1 MINKTLTYYKHLF
14 LGGILMLSFGN
25 VVGQVDLEINRS
37 QVIIPAQGTPPQIC
51 TTETSPLQF
60 RIDNIGNLDYTVTN
74 ATSITVTL
82 TLSGGNTFS
91 PSGLTTKV
99 HSYSS
104 APSVKGG
111 SPPNTIEATGGFA
124 TFDWPASKPIIFSN
138 SIQANINIE
147 IATGV
152 ASDTTPANN
161 TTDYVVDIVP
171 NPITPVL
178 SAGSYG
184 DGTINLCQGA
194 FVTFTVLPNT
204 VGLRH
209 EFDIAGVVVQNLVNV
224 NTYATSALVTNQLIN
239 VTSYNTS
246 NCGVTGN
253 PIRAL
258 VHPVPVGT
266 LISDKSNDVVCP
278 GEDVLFT
285 ALATGAAAVSPQ
297 YEFFLDNI
305 SVQSSSTQATF
316 SLGTASITIDGH
328 VVRVRTWNNTGAGG
342 LCYDDDSITLRLNTF
357 SSTNQITNTT
367 TSVCAGVDP
376 DPFSSQSSF
385 SSDLGGDI
393 VHVWE
398 EDINGDGNF
407 LPITPAAN
415 GLTYDPPVL
424 SRTTAYRRLSYPRF
438 NTITCNSSIAS
449 ATSNVV
455 TITFNPTSVA
465 SLRSNATTSS
475 NTLCAGDSLILNASL
490 STGAQ
495 SYIFYK
501 NNQPLPP
508 STPQSLATYTLIS
521 GAFDDNDVIK
531 VRAYSGTGTDS
542 CFSEAQF
549 VIRVNSFSGGATPV
563 PGNTI
568 GNSFSVCKNETP
580 LISFTSIS
588 TPTLSNSIL
597 TDGATIT
604 YQWQSRSGTNTFM
617 PIAFPAG
624 RGELYTP
631 SSVSTDTD
639 FRRVAISTFNGKT
652 CSLISNTVRL
662 SVSAD
667 PLASLNGTNTACLGE
682 AVLFTASGGVRYEFF
697 NGGTSLGASSTVST
711 ISKTDLL
718 DLNSITVE
726 VTDGNGCSVISDPII
741 MNITSPPSPSISSGR
756 SNNRTCSGDYPVFT
770 AGPAVAGY
778 TYEFFVNNTL
788 QTTGVSSNTFDSNLA
803 STTVNFLNVN
813 TIRVRVTNSGCSSQT
828 SIPFYVD
835 GLTGANSISATQTIC
850 EGATP
855 NTLIGLSNPLANSAG
870 ATISYQWEE
879 KLIGGN
885 FTPIFSATSP
895 DFSPGSLTVSRVYRR
910 LVYSNFNGT
919 ICPSS
924 KDLAASNS
932 VTITVDSNSAPII
945 NFTSGLQSDV
955 LCAGE
960 SVTFDASG
968 TTGASTYEFYVQN
981 IRVRAALNSNT
992 FTPILGSLNDN
1003 DIVRV
1008 RANSALGT
1016 SCFSEQSITIRIN
1029 EQANAN
1035 IITGSQTVCFNGPVS
1050 TLNGSTVTGTP
1061 TITYQWQSRTSTDT
1075 FSDIFGA
1082 VGVNYTP
1089 SGLSL
1094 TTAFRR
1100 NVLSTLSSKTCVIS
1114 SGVVTV
1120 TVGPGTPPVA
1130 RLSTTS
1136 NIGCGGSN
1144 PPMASRSDFIFDASS
1159 STNDL
1164 SYEFFVGGAS
1174 QGPPS
1179 SVSTISLTLTDSQT
1193 VRVDVYP
1200 FANGSGCPNSASI
1213 TVRVN
1218 SIIGDNIIG
1227 GTDLICENDDA
1238 SALNSVSTPTS
1249 TTGTLTYQWQLRSG
1263 TNTFTNISPGGNGID
1278 YDPSNLSTTTFYRRL
1293 AVSTFG
1299 GLTCSVPSNI
1309 VTITVD
1315 SSPIITGVLTSDA
1328 QTICIGNTPN
1338 TQTVSFTVSAAAS
1351 SIVFYINNSAVQT
1364 STSRT
1369 YTASQSIFSEGD
1381 VVTTRLINSAGC
1393 FSEQNLIINVNNIVP
1408 GSISGSQA
1416 VCAGSAPIPLTSVS
1430 SGVINGLTIVSPGTG
1445 SYQWQTSTDTL
1456 NWIDI
1461 RFATSDTYSPAAAP
1475 PATIHYRRLTINT
1488 LNGYL
1493 CEIPSN
1499 SITVSVDN
1507 LPTPG
1512 LTANGG
1518 AVTAP
1523 STITSCASNTI
1534 SFIASGGTEY
1544 EFFVNNISTQSR
1556 DSSTTFLASNP
1567 SDSDEVF
1574 VRVYKTA
1581 LASSCFADSGIIKVD
1596 LEAPPVA
1603 SISPSIS
1610 NRVFCSGTD
1619 VLFTAGSGGVASAT
1633 YEFKVN
1639 NTIIQTFST
1648 TNTFNTGDYPA
1659 LTLVGNPFIEVTV
1672 RSPFGCSNIASVTL
1686 IENAISSVG
1695 TLTSSTATVCLNQ
1708 IPDPI
1713 VGSTAVASGSITYG
1727 WQSSSDGISY
1737 TPIGGATSTTYTPTT
1752 GLISTT
1758 FYQRITYSEINS
1770 VTCSS
1775 TSTPFRVSISPA
1787 PIPNLIAIPGALTAP
1802 ATLTLCDN
1810 TGVGIFNASGGA
1822 SYEFRDE
1829 NGIVLQARSI
1839 TSSFSATTSSTL
1851 LDNSQVIVRVFSDVA
1866 GGCFED
1872 SNPITIQVS
1881 PQPSISLN
1889 TIGGLTTFCTGDV
1902 VTMTATS
1909 TIAGSNFEFRIN
1921 GAEIQSGLSNTY
1933 SRTIDASISPIL
1945 ATGNYIV
1952 TVAVTSPGGCTVTD
1966 TLTLFEN
1973 NIPIPAGLTT
1983 ASATIC
1989 SGQVPQPIVGAAAVA
2004 SGTTVDYVW
2013 MRSIDGGVTYNTIGG
2028 AANAA
2033 TYTPTSA
2040 IVTTTFY
2047 RRDIVST
2054 LRTVSCTLEGGP
2066 IQVAVAAPPTPG
2078 LTGTALS
2085 GTRTASDTLVIC
2097 PGELVNFQ
2105 ATGGA
2110 TYRFIGQGGVTLQS
2124 RSASSTFSTN
2134 ILNNLNTV
2142 QVEVFNAGGC
2152 SSFSDLITI
2161 NIGPGSG
2168 APNLQTTNST
2178 LNNTFCTGD
2187 VVTMTATSTIA
2198 GSNFRFSVNGSIQQN
2213 FSGANTFIPILNTP
2227 DVVTGNYIVLVEVN
2241 SPGGCTVTDTLTLF
2255 ENVISSVGTLT
2266 TASSTIC
2273 SGEVPQPIVGTSTVA
2288 SGTVSYQWEES
2299 FDNITYTPILGAP
2312 NAATYT
2318 PTVAPLLSATRIFYK
2333 RITTSIRNGTSCTEE
2348 TAPVL
2353 ITISSPTPGL
2363 IADPGNISATGT
2375 LTICEGSEARFTA
2388 SGGLSYEFYVDGNR
2402 RGTRSNQSTFTISS
2416 LTNSPSLRNNERVRV
2431 LVFDQL
2437 TGAGGCSAFSDE
2449 IIIRT
2454 IDVPTV
2460 NLTRSDSTGSI
2471 FCRGDEPTFT
2481 ASSSLSSATYRFF
2494 IGPTEW
2500 QTSTSTVFTPIQSLY
2515 VPFLTDGDV
2524 ISVVVDT
2531 GVAGC
2536 SATDSITMVE
2546 NAFTASGFIT
2556 NASPMICSG
2565 GTPSVFTNVALASG
2579 TGSITYR
2586 WQSGLSTATLIDI
2599 VPFVTTAT
2607 FTPTTSLTTHTFF
2620 RRRAISTIG
2629 VDECESFSNTIEI
2642 RISPPLNGGLISPA
2656 LMEICTGDS
2665 PGALSVTG
2673 GSIGPLMTYEWQT
2686 SSDGLI
2692 FTAITSATGQTYTP
2706 SALSTTTFYKR
2717 IVNLNGGGPP
2727 ASCTAESSIIQI
2739 NIVDLNPGSLDERV
2753 EQAYCYGTMP
2763 PTLTS
2768 SITGGVQQDAYSSVG
2783 TISYQW
2789 QESLND
2795 GTWTN
2800 IPSATQNYYNPPSL
2814 IQTTFFRRIAIST
2827 TISNVCTDFTES
2839 LRIEIIDDLDAGTI
2853 LPADQ
2858 NICSILTAADLP
2870 RSLVLTSPETQTTSV
2885 TYQWQQSS
2893 DKSVW
2898 FDIPGQQNLNLN
2910 FSLGLD
2916 GVAGT
2921 VDDDSWLPS
2930 STSTSTYYRV
2940 VTTYVGNPKP
2950 FAQEQVR
2957 ILLTDQPRVMAVGE
2971 YMISVNGDN
2980 HAINSTLTSTL
2991 DQIGSDLAAKITTDD
3006 PVVNAD
3012 YNSVTNII
3020 TLQPIIP
3027 GTYNVASS
3035 ILLTDDTIAISF
3047 PDNPPVFMTI
3057 LVSGN
3062 TGTRTPN
3069 AGLDSCQIYSSI
3081 AEISVEP
3088 QPEFILVSGVVSPQQ
3103 VCRGDLIIPI
3113 QYTYTSNVD
3122 EIQIRNLDPGLIPTI
3137 PGAGNVIGPFDVGGL
3152 GIAGWYRI
3160 TNSASRTF
3168 TITGSVTNSSNFNMV
3183 TILDPLSQCNPIIE
3197 TYVIQVTP
3205 NAVQPN
3211 FIRKGQ
3217 NLPGYEV
3224 LSSQMSSIASITAI
3238 SPVRWYNNTVCQDRL
3253 PAPTTE
3259 WTDFYACYTDNTF
3272 NQLSNSYEWEV
3283 SPPEAGNMAN
3293 NNFQE
3298 TTIQLNTL
3306 AAAALGENYTVSITT
3321 LASGTT
3327 GYTTTTTL
3335 AIQTTDEIGI
3345 DLASK
3350 ISLNSAVDAIYNN
3363 IIDQIIIE
3371 AAIADL
3377 SFTTTVSPLTIGQS
3391 TQFSIPSIRQIVRSG
3406 TMQWNP
3412 SFTGSST
3419 IRVRSIGCG
3428 SNVSSWTS
3436 VVIDVVPEI
3445 VPVNPVSDLY
3455 PPVAIDAG
3463 ICSGATTGVV
3473 PLCQV
3478 DTLTLPTQFFTASDN
3493 VVNVND
3499 YGSLQWRMQNIAPGS
3514 LTVANP
3520 GTINQATGIITWN
3533 IGWWGTFDL
3542 QVRPADCDGGF
3553 GNWSTSTINI
3563 GPTNGPITDV
3573 TPITALP
3580 ECPIP
3585 DSGFSTTLRSS
3596 QEVNWYVNSRIGLVS
3611 STSFINTVTF
3621 QLTPEANND
3630 LILDF
3635 EPSRNWPPG
3644 FSGNIIITAEPA
3656 LCPGSTVN
3664 YVINIPDPPT
3674 IVLTSGFNS
3683 NLLIG
3688 PDSICRNTAI
3698 NTITYQIEG
3707 AADAVTVTGLPT
3719 GVIPVLDITP
3729 QSTSLNLSNTGTAFS
3744 AGQIYSIQINNNTYN
3759 FVTTGPGNDIDTVG
3773 VGLRDDIN
3781 LRTTNFVATYASP
3794 LLSIEP
3800 SGTGKRGDS
3809 FIIAPSTPV
3818 GNSVDIDPPLTTPLQ
3833 KILTISGTPLNS
3845 VSPGQYPYIITT
3857 LAPAAN
3863 CAVVSVTGI
3872 IEIEES
3878 ASITIVNGIA
3888 NNTGANSICNGAS
3901 YTPPASL
3908 LTLDIINAFNLRVDP
3923 LTPLPNGL
3931 ALSLSASG
3939 TANQFEITGQISETV
3954 FVPTTFVVNLVTTG
3968 ANCEDAVLQISIEV
3982 EPNPTIDP
3990 AVGANLNPFVCSSEP
4005 LVPIRFEVFNPAFG
4019 LGETVSS
4026 TFPPGVDGRLYQQ
4039 IQVSQFTVDFLLG
4052 AGDTTAVSD
4061 TFVFNINN
4069 IPYTYA
4075 TPNTSTNIQLAAE
4088 INTFLTAQLP
4098 ATQFTVLYT
4107 ALTNV
4112 IQIQHVNA
4120 GIAFNVISSDSA
4132 TFLDISETQIITP
4145 PSYYEISGTPSV
4157 TLGAPTPYVYELTTS
4172 GPNCTGSTSVS
4183 GTITVQPS
4191 TSASYLS
4198 GVLNQVICD
4207 NETMTDIVYST
4218 VGAVAI
4224 AIVTPTTPSWIDVD
4238 FDPITQQITIS
4249 TPAAPNQNVTTTTVY
4264 NYQINLQGSLFGCNT
4279 VPSPIS
4285 GTVTISPL
4293 DQISHIITSGA
4304 ENQSICVGGN
4314 PAIPFAIDP
4323 IEYQL
4328 SGGATGATVTGLP
4341 PGITPTFTALNRV
4354 ILSGTA
4360 TAIPSPTF
4368 TYNYQIITTPAG
4380 CVSATALGSITVFSQ
4395 PELTLVT
4402 TATTANQVGANAICD
4417 AQPIETIIYEHST
4430 TSPVTTQVNFTWVGS
4445 NTLFGFGVTALSSG
4459 TNQFVISGTPT
4470 TNVTETTVYNY
4481 QIETVGSNCEPEV
4494 VLTGSIQI
4502 NPNQTIELISPVNS
4516 DNQTVCVN
4524 DQDNPATANTSSF
4537 VSIEYQLVG
4546 GAANYNIIG
4555 LPPGLTHNRTISN
4568 TVLIDGF
4575 IDSSAT
4581 TIASP
4586 TVIYN
4591 YIITTTGTCSDT
4603 QALGVIEV
4611 HSLPTLSLT
4620 SSVTSADQ
4628 TGINAICDGTPM
4640 ETIIYEMG
4648 GGATLMDFTWVGS
4661 NTLSFAG
4668 SGFVQTNTGT
4678 QIILSGTPTTNVTQT
4693 TYYNYKV
4700 ETLGSNC
4707 IPEIVLTGSI
4717 QINPNQTITLVSSP
4731 TSDNQVVCVR
4741 DNNNPLEPET
4751 SNFVPIVYELGGGA
4765 TGAIVTGLPDG
4776 ISPSTTATAIII
4788 NGQPS
4793 SLATSLVSPTI
4804 IYNYTVT
4811 TFGGCTTSTIN
4822 GSIEVQSLPTLT
4834 LVSTA
4839 TTADQTGFGGAVCV
4853 NQDIVPIIYE
4863 YGGGAEGITF
4873 NWTSPANVAPVTS
4886 LSQVYSGTQF
4896 IISGRPSP
4904 SATLTTTTIFEYE
4917 IVTRDSNCL
4926 PEITLTGR
4934 IEVKPEDALE
4944 LTSGVGSDFPTICVG
4959 GLPSTESLTDIV
4971 YELKNGAE
4979 SAIVTGLP
4987 PGIAYTVTPSKTVVI
5002 SGTAQASAS
5011 LSSTTLTPWIYT
5023 VTTIGCSPVVAN
5035 GTITV
5040 TPKPELILIAGTAVQ
5055 TPVCNLTPI
5064 IDAQY
5069 IYNLAAGGTPV
5080 VTWSNG
5086 QPNGVNV
5093 SFGGFGD
5100 RLTIG
5105 GIPSVVVTRT
5115 TIYPYE
5121 VTFSGTCSPSVVL
5134 RGSIGVIPTPVIDS
5148 NYILTNDVTNVSCF
5162 DASDGSIIIP
5172 DEASLGFSNRIRG
5185 GMLSVQ
5191 QIDEI
5196 SISGT
5201 TTIGDIIRVT
5211 AAGNTFEYTVK
5222 ADPYGSAIPESLTVV
5237 NNLVAKVINDGVVT
5251 SGPVIEPY
5259 VTATPI
5265 AGGISLQADVG
5276 GIPLNTSVDITQTTS
5291 LSSAITTIQENRAL
5305 NYNFSWQGPNGYT
5318 SSSLSIFNLEAG
5330 DYTLTVDLNGCSDQ
5344 SAVITVT
5351 EPPELVVGVNL
5362 CSGSAQVTVTGGT
5375 PPYTFILEDDNG
5387 AQIGPPIVKPGEHTY
5402 TGLAI
5407 GDDYIV
5413 EVTDQSC
5420 TVAVREA
5427 FKVPTSLSFNHWDL
5441 NEGVT
5446 NSYCATGT
5454 IGNGSIVLARGTG
5467 NTFQSAFSGGS
5478 DVFSYVWQSSASAAT
5493 IGVNPNIYNLP
5504 PDVYTVTVT
5513 DLILGCSDTRS
5524 FTVGGFP
5531 VLELNAVVVGFLVDN
5546 STGVASST
5554 ADYVYNLACNGD
5566 TDANFT
5572 LIASGGNSNY
5582 TITPVVPVVS
5592 TISNIGGTILV
5603 ADGGPGLYTF
5613 TLQDTGPDGDTCSV
5627 IKTVEVIN
5635 PDPMF
5640 LVENTGNR
5648 NNPICDGDFGLV
5660 EFNVVG
5666 GSPNRGPYRV
5676 TLNGGALVKSSLT
5689 PGDRRVVFD
5698 NIDTSL
5704 ISSIATNVLIEDAF
5718 GCSVTT
5724 QLSSQIIFNVIP
5736 DLQFES
5742 DVIDIDCSVPTKG
5755 SVTFRE
5761 VGPDTFADPQQ
5772 VQIRVYLASNGTNI
5786 FKAWGANPNES
5797 VPIPLTGLGIYNYNI
5812 TDGNGCLLT
5821 PTPDPTFE
5829 VKVIGND
5836 NPLNIGWD
5844 VTPVGCGNDTSRIV
5858 LNIENIVPPLSIS
5871 WFEKK
5876 PVVTTVSSTIGGIT
5890 TSTDTTNIEF
5900 VLIPDLDGN
5909 ATVSDLPEGVY
5920 RAEVSDGRSQ
5930 NCGGTVATVPP
5941 IILQES
5947 SIEVVNFRT
5956 IENEPALCDNYGNAF
5971 TSDVSFKIN
5980 ANLNRGS
5987 ISSSFNISL
5996 LSQNTGAVIPI
6007 PAAMDI
6013 NGDGIVDPK
6022 PRGYT
6027 YRYPLLPADSYTL
6040 TIEERLPP
6048 TLPATSTLVACSEV
6062 YFFEILDYL
6071 PIEYT
6076 GDTVGITT
6084 DLCSG
6089 LGTIIG
6095 DAIGGVPFTDTGL
6108 PTYSWLWTFTPQD
6121 NSRGVETFN
6130 SKDILNAEP
6139 GSYCVKITDSNGC
6152 TYDSCDTAAGGT
6164 PIDIEIEDKVTPFSI
6179 TGNLTDPDDSSLKV
6193 KSLPP
6198 DCTSGGL
6205 NGQIGIAID
6214 GGQLPIEITWFIED
6228 PTTLTAATNPGY
6240 RPLSQFTGKANL
6252 RDLVPGNYK
6261 MILQSKSRLADACK
6275 GSGNFLNNDYL
6286 YYEEIIQVT
6295 PNRELYV
6302 LDGPFVDDDLCGSTQ
6317 GRLEIDI
6324 YDNND
6329 GNLDF
6334 YYNDILISPS
6344 DVIQLSDRSWSVG
6357 ITNAVET
6364 APLKIKNAE
6373 GCWIE
6378 VEISRGIGEPSFT
6391 YDSPAL
6397 ANSGVIG
6404 AREEVTFENTST
6416 DPFVKSEWIFG
6427 DGTIPVIVE
6436 SSTVSIT
6443 PVRHVYGVS
6452 GTYFATL
6459 RISNSIGCSEE
6470 ETMPIVI
6477 GKGYNIRAPNV
6488 FTPGGTDNINSHFR
6502 PLFNGFSNMIFTVYD
6517 YRGNILYSDYQ
6528 EETDVNNPVGFVLE
6542 GWDGSND
6549 NNSPYYIYTASGLLL
6564 DEETRVEKSGTFII
6578 IR

>member
-14 LGGILMLSFGN
+14 LGVILMLSFGN
-25 VVGQVDLEINRS
+25 AVGQVDLEINRS

-74 ATSITVTL
+74 ASSITVTL

-111 SPPNTIEATGGFA
+111 SPPNTLEATGGFA

-178 SAGSYG
+178 SAGPYG

-194 FVTFTVLPNT
+194 LVTFTVLPNT

-239 VTSYNTS
+239 VTTYNTS

-285 ALATGAAAVSPQ
+285 ALATGAAAVSPR

-424 SRTTAYRRLSYPRF
+424 TRTTAYRRLSYPRF

-490 STGAQ
+490 SSGAQ

-588 TPTLSNSIL
+588 TPTLPNSIL

-667 PLASLNGTNTACLGE
+667 PVASLNGSNTSCLGE

-711 ISKTDLL
+711 ISRTDLL

-756 SNNRTCSGDYPVFT
+756 SNNRACSGDYPVFT
-770 AGPAVAGY
+770 AGPPVAGY

-870 ATISYQWEE
+870 ATVSYQWEE

-885 FTPIFSATSP
+885 FTPIFAATGP

-932 VTITVDSNSAPII
+932 VTITVDSNSAPVI

-955 LCAGE
+955 LCAGD

-1016 SCFSEQSITIRIN
+1016 SCFSEQSITIRVN
-1029 EQANAN
+1029 AQANAN
-1035 IITGSQTVCFNGPVS
+1035 TITGSQTVCFNGPVS

-1089 SGLSL
+1089 SGLSS

-1120 TVGPGTPPVA
+1120 TVSPGPPPVA
-1130 RLSTTS
+1130 RLVTTS
-1136 NIGCGGSN
+1136 NIGCGGST

-1174 QGPPS
+1174 QGPAS

-1200 FANGSGCPNSASI
+1200 LANGAGCPNSTSI

-1249 TTGTLTYQWQLRSG
+1249 TTGTLTYQWQVRSG

-1293 AVSTFG
+1293 AVSTIG
-1299 GLTCSVPSNI
+1299 GLACSVPSNV

-1393 FSEQNLIINVNNIVP
+1393 FSEQNLIINVNNIAP

-1416 VCAGSAPIPLTSVS
+1416 VCAGSTPIPFTSVS
-1430 SGVINGLTIVSPGTG
+1430 SGVINGVTVVSPGTG
-1445 SYQWQTSTDTL
+1445 SYQWQTSTDTF

-1488 LNGYL
+1488 LNGFE
-1493 CEIPSN
+1493 CKIPSN
-1499 SITVSVDN
+1499 SITVSVDA
-1507 LPTPG
+1507 LPNPG

-1518 AVTAP
+1518 AFTAP
-1523 STITSCASNTI
+1523 ATITSCASNTI
-1534 SFIASGGTEY
+1534 SFNGSGGTEY
-1544 EFFVNNISTQSR
+1544 QFFVNNISAQSR
-1556 DSSTTFLASNP
+1556 DTSSTFLALNP

-1603 SISPSIS
+1603 SISPSVS

-1619 VLFTAGSGGVASAT
+1619 VLFTADSGGVASAT

-1648 TNTFNTGDYPA
+1648 TNTFNSGDYPA

-1672 RSPFGCSNIASVTL
+1672 RSPSGCSNIASVTL

-1727 WQSSSDGISY
+1727 WQSSSDGILYSL
-1737 TPIGGATSTTYTPTT
+1737 IGGATSTTYTPTT

-1758 FYQRITYSEINS
+1758 FYQRVTYSEINS

-1829 NGIVLQARSI
+1829 NGIVLQARST
-1839 TSSFSATTSSTL
+1839 TSTFSATTSSTL

-1872 SNPITIQVS
+1872 SNSITIQVS
-1881 PQPSISLN
+1881 PQPTVSLN
-1889 TIGGLTTFCTGDV
+1889 SIGGLTTFCTGDV

-1921 GAEIQSGLSNTY
+1921 GAEIQNGASNTY
-1933 SRTIDASISPIL
+1933 SRTIDASIPPIL

-2013 MRSIDGGVTYNTIGG
+2013 MRSTDGGVTYNTIGG

-2078 LTGTALS
+2078 LTGTAIS

-2134 ILNNLNTV
+2134 TLNNLNTV

-2168 APNLQTTNST
+2168 APNLQTTAST

-2213 FSGANTFIPILNTP
+2213 FSVANTFIPILNTP
-2227 DVVTGNYIVLVEVN
+2227 DAVTGNYVVLVEVN

-2273 SGEVPQPIVGTSTVA
+2273 SGEVPQPIIGTSTVA
-2288 SGTVSYQWEES
+2288 SGSISYQWEES
-2299 FDNITYTPILGAP
+2299 FDNITYTPILGAA

-2333 RITTSIRNGTSCTEE
+2333 RITTSIRRGTACTVE

-2353 ITISSPTPGL
+2353 ITISSPTPSL

-2375 LTICEGSEARFTA
+2375 FTMCEGSEARFTA
-2388 SGGLSYEFYVDGNR
+2388 AGGLSYEFYVNGIK
-2402 RGTRSNQSTFTISS
+2402 RGARSNQSTFTISS

-2449 IIIRT
+2449 IIVRT

-2460 NLTRSDSTGSI
+2460 NLTRSDTTGSI
-2471 FCRGDEPTFT
+2471 FCTGDEPSFT
-2481 ASSSLSSATYRFF
+2481 ASSSLSSATYEFF
-2494 IGPTEW
+2494 IGPTPW
-2500 QTSTSTVFTPIQSLY
+2500 QNSTSTVFTPIQSLY

-2524 ISVVVDT
+2524 ISVVVNAS
-2531 GVAGC
+2531 GVSGC

-2546 NAFTASGFIT
+2546 NAFTVSGLIT

-2565 GTPSVFTNVALASG
+2565 GTPSVFTNVASASG

-2586 WQSGLSTATLIDI
+2586 WQSGLSTATFIDI

-2607 FTPTTSLTTHTFF
+2607 FTPTTSLTTHTLF

-2642 RISPPLNGGLISPA
+2642 RISPPLDGGLISPA

-2673 GSIGPLMTYEWQT
+2673 GSIGPLMTYEWQI

-2706 SALSTTTFYKR
+2706 SSLNTTTFYKR

-2727 ASCTAESSIIQI
+2727 ASCTAESSIIRI

-2753 EQAYCYGTMP
+2753 EQAYCFGTMP

-2768 SITGGVQQDAYSSVG
+2768 SITGGVQQDAFSSVG

-2885 TYQWQQSS
+2885 TYQWQQSL

-2921 VDDDSWLPS
+2921 PDDDSWLPS

-2980 HAINSTLTSTL
+2980 HAINTTLTSTL
-2991 DQIGSDLAAKITTDD
+2991 DQIGSDLAAKITSDD
-3006 PVVNAD
+3006 PIVNAA
-3012 YNSVTNII
+3012 YNSTTNII

-3035 ILLTDDTIAISF
+3035 ILLTDDTIALSF
-3047 PDNPPVFMTI
+3047 PDNPPIFMTI

-3081 AEISVEP
+3081 AEISSEP
-3088 QPEFILVSGVVSPQQ
+3088 QPEFILVSGIVSPQQ

-3137 PGAGNVIGPFDVGGL
+3137 SGAGTVVGPFDVGGL

-3168 TITGSVTNSSNFNMV
+3168 SITGSVTNSSNFSMV
-3183 TILDPLSQCNPIIE
+3183 TILDPLSQCNPITE

-3238 SPVRWYNNTVCQDRL
+3238 TPVRWYNNTVCQDRL

-3259 WTDFYACYTDNTF
+3259 WTDFYACYSDNTF

-3283 SPPEAGNMAN
+3283 SPPEAGNMTN

-3306 AAAALGENYTVSITT
+3306 AAPALGENYTVSITT
-3321 LASGTT
+3321 VASGTT
-3327 GYTTTTTL
+3327 AYTTTSTL

-3350 ISLNSAVDAIYNN
+3350 ISLDSAVDAIYNN
-3363 IIDQIIIE
+3363 VIDQIIIE
-3371 AAIADL
+3371 AATPNL
-3377 SFTTTVSPLTIGQS
+3377 SFTTTVSPLAIGQS
-3391 TQFSIPSIRQIVRSG
+3391 TQFSIPSIRQIIRSG

-3436 VVIDVVPEI
+3436 VVIDVIPETVPI
-3445 VPVNPVSDLY
+3445 NPASDLY
-3455 PPVAIDAG
+3455 PPVVIDAG
-3463 ICSGATTGVV
+3463 ICSGATTGIV

-3478 DTLTLPTQFFTASDN
+3478 DAFTLPTQFFTASDN
-3493 VVNVND
+3493 AANVND
-3499 YGSLQWRMQNIAPGS
+3499 YGSLEWRMENIAPGS
-3514 LTVANP
+3514 LTVATP
-3520 GTINQATGIITWN
+3520 GTIDQATGIITWN

-3542 QVRPADCDGGF
+3542 QVRPVDCDGGF
-3553 GNWSTSTINI
+3553 GVWSTSTISI
-3563 GPTNGPITDV
+3563 GPTNGPVTDV
-3573 TPITALP
+3573 TPISALP

-3596 QEVNWYVNSRIGLVS
+3596 QEVNWYVNSRLGLVS
-3611 STSFINTVTF
+3611 STTFINTVTF
-3621 QLTPEANND
+3621 QLTPLPNND
-3630 LILDF
+3630 LFLDF
-3635 EPSRNWPPG
+3635 EPG

-3773 VGLRDDIN
+3773 EGLRDDIN

-3845 VSPGQYPYIITT
+3845 VPPGQYPYIITT

-3863 CAVVSVTGI
+3863 CAVVSATGI

-3939 TANQFEITGQISETV
+3939 TANQFEITGQISESV

-3990 AVGANLNPFVCSSEP
+3990 AVGANLDPFVCSSEP

-4107 ALTNV
+4107 AGTNV

-4341 PGITPTFTALNRV
+4341 PGITPTFTALNRL

-4380 CVSATALGSITVFSQ
+4380 CVSATASGSITVFSQ

-4430 TSPVTTQVNFTWVGS
+4430 TTPVTTQVNFTWVGS

-4502 NPNQTIELISPVNS
+4502 NPNQTIDLISPVNS
-4516 DNQTVCVN
+4516 DNQTVCIN

-4546 GAANYNIIG
+4546 GATNYNIIG

-4693 TYYNYKV
+4693 TYYNYQV

-4839 TTADQTGFGGAVCV
+4839 TTANQTGFGGAVCV

-4944 LTSGVGSDFPTICVG
+4944 LISGVGSDFPTVCVG
-4959 GLPSTESLTDIV
+4959 GLPTSESLTDIV

-4987 PGIAYTVTPSKTVVI
+4987 PGISYTVTTSKTIVI

-5069 IYNLAAGGTPV
+5069 IYNPAAGGPPV
-5080 VTWSNG
+5080 VTWPNG

-5093 SFGGFGD
+5093 SSGGFTD

-5105 GIPSVVVTRT
+5105 GIPSVVITRT

-5172 DEASLGFSNRIRG
+5172 DEASLGFSNRITG
-5185 GMLSVQ
+5185 GMLSIQ

-5211 AAGNTFEYTVK
+5211 AAGNTFEYIVK
-5222 ADPYGSAIPESLTVV
+5222 ADPYGSAIPESLAVV

-5259 VTATPI
+5259 VSATPI
-5265 AGGISLQADVG
+5265 AGGISLQADIG

-5305 NYNFSWQGPNGYT
+5305 NYNFSWQGPDGYT
-5318 SSSLSIFNLEAG
+5318 SSSLSIFNLKAG
-5330 DYTLTVDLNGCSDQ
+5330 DYVLTVDLNGCSDQ
-5344 SAVITVT
+5344 SEVITIT
-5351 EPPELVVGVNL
+5351 EPAELKVGVNL
-5362 CSGSAQVTVTGGT
+5362 CSGSAQVSVTGGT

-5387 AQIGPPIVKPGEHTY
+5387 AQIGAPIVKPGEHTY

-5427 FKVPTSLSFNHWDL
+5427 FRVPTSLSFNHWDL

-5454 IGNGSIVLARGTG
+5454 IGNGSIELTRGTG
-5467 NTFQSAFSGGS
+5467 ATFQSAFSGGS
-5478 DVFSYVWQSSASAAT
+5478 NVFSYKWQSSSSSGT
-5493 IGVNPNIYNLP
+5493 IGVSPNIYNLP

-5531 VLELNAVVVGFLVDN
+5531 VLELNAVVVGFLIDN

-5603 ADGGPGLYTF
+5603 DDGGPGLYTF
-5613 TLQDTGPDGDTCSV
+5613 NLQDTGPNGDICSV

-5648 NNPICDGDFGLV
+5648 NNPICNGDFGLV

-5724 QLSSQIIFNVIP
+5724 QLSSQIVFNVIP

-5742 DVIDIDCSVPTKG
+5742 DVIDIDCSVPTDG

-5761 VGPDTFADPQQ
+5761 VGPDTFADSQQ

-5797 VPIPLTGLGIYNYNI
+5797 VSIPLTGLGIYNYNI

-5876 PVVTTVSSTIGGIT
+5876 PVVTTISSTTGGIT

-5900 VLIPDLDGN
+5900 VLIPSLDGN

-5920 RAEVSDGRSQ
+5920 RAEVSDARSQ

-5947 SIEVVNFRT
+5947 SIEVVNFKT

-5971 TSDVSFKIN
+5971 TSDVSFRIN

-5987 ISSSFNISL
+5987 ISSNFNISL

-6048 TLPATSTLVACSEV
+6048 TLPATSTLVACSEI

-6084 DLCSG
+6084 DLCTG

-6095 DAIGGVPFTDTGL
+6095 DAVGGVPFTDTGL

-6121 NSRGVETFN
+6121 TSRGVETFN

-6152 TYDSCDTAAGGT
+6152 TYDSCDTAAGAT

-6427 DGTIPVIVE
+6427 DSTIPVIVE

-6459 RISNSIGCSEE
+6459 RIYNSIGCSEE

-6488 FTPGGTDNINSHFR
+6488 FTPGGTDTINSHFR

>member
-14 LGGILMLSFGN
+14 LGVILMLSFGN
-25 VVGQVDLEINRS
+25 AVGQVDLEINRS

-74 ATSITVTL
+74 ASSITVTL

-111 SPPNTIEATGGFA
+111 SPPNTLEATGGFA

-178 SAGSYG
+178 SAGPYG

-194 FVTFTVLPNT
+194 LVTFTVLPNT

-209 EFDIAGVVVQNLVNV
+209 EFDIAGVIVQNLVNV

-239 VTSYNTS
+239 VTTYNTS

-285 ALATGAAAVSPQ
+285 ALATGAAAVSPR

-424 SRTTAYRRLSYPRF
+424 TRTTAYRRLSYPRF

-490 STGAQ
+490 SSGAQ

-588 TPTLSNSIL
+588 TPTLPNSIL

-667 PLASLNGTNTACLGE
+667 PVASLNGSNTSCLGE

-711 ISKTDLL
+711 ISRTDLL

-756 SNNRTCSGDYPVFT
+756 SNNRACSGDYPVFT
-770 AGPAVAGY
+770 AGPPVAGY

-870 ATISYQWEE
+870 ATVSYQWEE

-885 FTPIFSATSP
+885 FTPIFAATGP

-932 VTITVDSNSAPII
+932 VTITVDSNSAPVI

-955 LCAGE
+955 LCAGD

-1016 SCFSEQSITIRIN
+1016 SCFSEQSITIRVN
-1029 EQANAN
+1029 AQANAN
-1035 IITGSQTVCFNGPVS
+1035 TITGSQTVCFNGPVS

-1089 SGLSL
+1089 SGLSS

-1120 TVGPGTPPVA
+1120 TVSPGPPPVA
-1130 RLSTTS
+1130 RLVTTS
-1136 NIGCGGSN
+1136 NIGCGGST

-1174 QGPPS
+1174 QGPAS

-1200 FANGSGCPNSASI
+1200 LANGAGCPNSTSI

-1249 TTGTLTYQWQLRSG
+1249 TTGTLTYQWQVRSG

-1293 AVSTFG
+1293 AVSTIG
-1299 GLTCSVPSNI
+1299 GLACSVPSNV

-1393 FSEQNLIINVNNIVP
+1393 FSEQNLIINVNNIAP

-1416 VCAGSAPIPLTSVS
+1416 VCAGSTPIPFTSVS
-1430 SGVINGLTIVSPGTG
+1430 SGVINGVTVVSPGTG
-1445 SYQWQTSTDTL
+1445 SYQWQTSTDTF

-1488 LNGYL
+1488 LNGFE
-1493 CEIPSN
+1493 CKIPSN
-1499 SITVSVDN
+1499 SITVSVDA
-1507 LPTPG
+1507 LPNPG

-1518 AVTAP
+1518 AFTAP
-1523 STITSCASNTI
+1523 ATITSCASNTI
-1534 SFIASGGTEY
+1534 SFNGSGGTEY
-1544 EFFVNNISTQSR
+1544 QFFVNNISAQSR
-1556 DSSTTFLASNP
+1556 DTSSTFLALNP

-1603 SISPSIS
+1603 SISPSVS

-1619 VLFTAGSGGVASAT
+1619 VLFTADSGGVASAT

-1648 TNTFNTGDYPA
+1648 TNTFNSGDYPA

-1672 RSPFGCSNIASVTL
+1672 RSPSGCSNIASVTL

-1727 WQSSSDGISY
+1727 WQSSSDGILYSL
-1737 TPIGGATSTTYTPTT
+1737 IGGATSTTYTPTT

-1758 FYQRITYSEINS
+1758 FYQRVTYSEINS

-1829 NGIVLQARSI
+1829 NGIVLQARST
-1839 TSSFSATTSSTL
+1839 TSTFSATTSSTL

-1872 SNPITIQVS
+1872 SNSITIQVS
-1881 PQPSISLN
+1881 PQPTVSLN
-1889 TIGGLTTFCTGDV
+1889 SIGGLT
-1902 VTMTATS
+1902 
-1909 TIAGSNFEFRIN
+1909 
-1921 GAEIQSGLSNTY
+1921 
-1933 SRTIDASISPIL
+1933 
-1945 ATGNYIV
+1945 
-1952 TVAVTSPGGCTVTD
+1952 
-1966 TLTLFEN
+1966 
-1973 NIPIPAGLTT
+1973 
-1983 ASATIC
+1983 
-1989 SGQVPQPIVGAAAVA
+1989 
-2004 SGTTVDYVW
+2004 
-2013 MRSIDGGVTYNTIGG
+2013 
-2028 AANAA
+2028 
-2033 TYTPTSA
+2033 
-2040 IVTTTFY
+2040 
-2047 RRDIVST
+2047 
-2054 LRTVSCTLEGGP
+2054 
-2066 IQVAVAAPPTPG
+2066 
-2078 LTGTALS
+2078 
-2085 GTRTASDTLVIC
+2085 
-2097 PGELVNFQ
+2097 
-2105 ATGGA
+2105 
-2110 TYRFIGQGGVTLQS
+2110 
-2124 RSASSTFSTN
+2124 
-2134 ILNNLNTV
+2134 
-2142 QVEVFNAGGC
+2142 
-2152 SSFSDLITI
+2152 
-2161 NIGPGSG
+2161 
-2168 APNLQTTNST
+2168 
-2178 LNNTFCTGD
+2178 TFCTGD

-2213 FSGANTFIPILNTP
+2213 FSVANTFIPILNTP
-2227 DVVTGNYIVLVEVN
+2227 DAVTGNYVVLVEVN

-2273 SGEVPQPIVGTSTVA
+2273 SGEVPQPIIGTSTVA
-2288 SGTVSYQWEES
+2288 SGSISYQWEES
-2299 FDNITYTPILGAP
+2299 FDNITYTPILGAA

-2333 RITTSIRNGTSCTEE
+2333 RITTSIRRGTACTVE

-2353 ITISSPTPGL
+2353 ITISSPTPSL

-2375 LTICEGSEARFTA
+2375 FTMCEGSEARFTA
-2388 SGGLSYEFYVDGNR
+2388 AGGLSYEFYVNGIK
-2402 RGTRSNQSTFTISS
+2402 RGARSNQSTFTISS

-2449 IIIRT
+2449 IIVRT

-2460 NLTRSDSTGSI
+2460 NLTRSDTTGSI
-2471 FCRGDEPTFT
+2471 FCTGDEPSFT
-2481 ASSSLSSATYRFF
+2481 ASSSLSSATYEFF
-2494 IGPTEW
+2494 IGPTPW
-2500 QTSTSTVFTPIQSLY
+2500 QNSTSTVFTPIQSLY

-2524 ISVVVDT
+2524 ISVVVNAS
-2531 GVAGC
+2531 GVSGC

-2546 NAFTASGFIT
+2546 NAFTVSGLIT

-2565 GTPSVFTNVALASG
+2565 GTPSVFTNVASASG

-2586 WQSGLSTATLIDI
+2586 WQSGLSTATFIDI

-2607 FTPTTSLTTHTFF
+2607 FTPTTSLTTHTLF

-2642 RISPPLNGGLISPA
+2642 RISPPLDGGLISPA

-2673 GSIGPLMTYEWQT
+2673 GSIGPLMTYEWQI

-2706 SALSTTTFYKR
+2706 SSLNTTTFYKR

-2727 ASCTAESSIIQI
+2727 ASCTAESSIIRI

-2753 EQAYCYGTMP
+2753 EQAYCFGTMP

-2768 SITGGVQQDAYSSVG
+2768 SITGGVQQDAFSSVG

-2885 TYQWQQSS
+2885 TYQWQQSL

-2921 VDDDSWLPS
+2921 PDDDSWLPS

-2980 HAINSTLTSTL
+2980 HAINTTLTSTL
-2991 DQIGSDLAAKITTDD
+2991 DQIGSDLAAKITSDD
-3006 PVVNAD
+3006 PIVNAA
-3012 YNSVTNII
+3012 YNSTTNII

-3035 ILLTDDTIAISF
+3035 ILLTDDTIALSF
-3047 PDNPPVFMTI
+3047 PDNPPIFMTI

-3081 AEISVEP
+3081 AEISSEP
-3088 QPEFILVSGVVSPQQ
+3088 QPEFILVSGIVSPQQ

-3137 PGAGNVIGPFDVGGL
+3137 SGAGTVVGPFDVGGL

-3168 TITGSVTNSSNFNMV
+3168 SITGSVTNSSNFSMV
-3183 TILDPLSQCNPIIE
+3183 TILDPLSQCNPITE

-3238 SPVRWYNNTVCQDRL
+3238 TPVRWYNNTVCQDRL

-3259 WTDFYACYTDNTF
+3259 WTDFYACYSDNTF

-3283 SPPEAGNMAN
+3283 SPPEAGNMTN

-3306 AAAALGENYTVSITT
+3306 AAPALGENYTVSITT
-3321 LASGTT
+3321 VASGTT
-3327 GYTTTTTL
+3327 AYTTTSTL

-3350 ISLNSAVDAIYNN
+3350 ISLDSAVDAIYNN
-3363 IIDQIIIE
+3363 VIDQIIIE
-3371 AAIADL
+3371 AATPNL
-3377 SFTTTVSPLTIGQS
+3377 SFTTTVSPLAIGQS
-3391 TQFSIPSIRQIVRSG
+3391 TQFSIPSIRQITRSG

-3436 VVIDVVPEI
+3436 VVIDVIPETVPI
-3445 VPVNPVSDLY
+3445 NPASDLY
-3455 PPVAIDAG
+3455 PPVVIDAG
-3463 ICSGATTGVV
+3463 ICSGATTGIV

-3478 DTLTLPTQFFTASDN
+3478 DAFTLPTQFFTASDN
-3493 VVNVND
+3493 AANVND
-3499 YGSLQWRMQNIAPGS
+3499 YGSLEWRMENIAPGS
-3514 LTVANP
+3514 LTVATP
-3520 GTINQATGIITWN
+3520 GTIDQATGIITWN

-3542 QVRPADCDGGF
+3542 QVRPVDCDGGF
-3553 GNWSTSTINI
+3553 GVWSTSTISI
-3563 GPTNGPITDV
+3563 GPTNGPVTDV
-3573 TPITALP
+3573 TPISALP

-3596 QEVNWYVNSRIGLVS
+3596 QEVNWYVNSRLGLVS
-3611 STSFINTVTF
+3611 STTFINTVTF
-3621 QLTPEANND
+3621 QLTPLPNND
-3630 LILDF
+3630 LFLDF
-3635 EPSRNWPPG
+3635 EPG

-3773 VGLRDDIN
+3773 EGLRDDIN

-3845 VSPGQYPYIITT
+3845 VPPGQYPYIITT

-3863 CAVVSVTGI
+3863 CAVVSATGI

-3939 TANQFEITGQISETV
+3939 TANQFEITGQISESV

-3990 AVGANLNPFVCSSEP
+3990 AVGANLDPFVCSSEP

-4107 ALTNV
+4107 AGTNV

-4341 PGITPTFTALNRV
+4341 PGITPTFTALNRL

-4380 CVSATALGSITVFSQ
+4380 CVSATASGSITVFSQ

-4430 TSPVTTQVNFTWVGS
+4430 TTPVTTQVNFTWVGS

-4502 NPNQTIELISPVNS
+4502 NPNQTIDLISPVNS
-4516 DNQTVCVN
+4516 DNQTVCIN

-4546 GAANYNIIG
+4546 GATNYNIIG

-4693 TYYNYKV
+4693 TYYNYQV

-4839 TTADQTGFGGAVCV
+4839 TTANQTGFGGAVCV

-4944 LTSGVGSDFPTICVG
+4944 LISGVGSDFPTVCVG
-4959 GLPSTESLTDIV
+4959 GLPTSESLTDIV

-4987 PGIAYTVTPSKTVVI
+4987 PGISYTVTTSKTIVI

-5069 IYNLAAGGTPV
+5069 IYNPAAGGPPV
-5080 VTWSNG
+5080 VTWPNG

-5093 SFGGFGD
+5093 SSGGFTD

-5105 GIPSVVVTRT
+5105 GIPSVVITRT

-5172 DEASLGFSNRIRG
+5172 DEASLGFSNRITG
-5185 GMLSVQ
+5185 GMLSIQ

-5211 AAGNTFEYTVK
+5211 AAGNTFEYIVK
-5222 ADPYGSAIPESLTVV
+5222 ADPYGSAIPESLAVV

-5259 VTATPI
+5259 VSATPI
-5265 AGGISLQADVG
+5265 AGGISLQADIG

-5305 NYNFSWQGPNGYT
+5305 NYNFSWQGPDGYT
-5318 SSSLSIFNLEAG
+5318 SSSLSIFNLKAG
-5330 DYTLTVDLNGCSDQ
+5330 DYVLTVDLNGCSDQ
-5344 SAVITVT
+5344 SEVITIT
-5351 EPPELVVGVNL
+5351 EPAELKVGVNL
-5362 CSGSAQVTVTGGT
+5362 CSGSAQVSVTGGT

-5387 AQIGPPIVKPGEHTY
+5387 AQIGAPIVKPGEHTY

-5427 FKVPTSLSFNHWDL
+5427 FRVPTSLSFNHWDL

-5454 IGNGSIVLARGTG
+5454 IGNGSIELTRGTG
-5467 NTFQSAFSGGS
+5467 ATFQSAFSGGS
-5478 DVFSYVWQSSASAAT
+5478 NVFSYKWQSSSSSGT
-5493 IGVNPNIYNLP
+5493 IGVSPNIYNLP

-5531 VLELNAVVVGFLVDN
+5531 VLELNAVVVGFLIDN

-5603 ADGGPGLYTF
+5603 DDGGPGLYTF
-5613 TLQDTGPDGDTCSV
+5613 NLQDTGPNGDICSV

-5648 NNPICDGDFGLV
+5648 NNPICNGDFGLV

-5724 QLSSQIIFNVIP
+5724 QLSSQIVFNVIP

-5742 DVIDIDCSVPTKG
+5742 DVIDIDCSVPTDG

-5761 VGPDTFADPQQ
+5761 VGPDTFADSQQ

-5797 VPIPLTGLGIYNYNI
+5797 VSIPLTGLGIYNYNI

-5876 PVVTTVSSTIGGIT
+5876 PVVTTISSTTGGIT

-5900 VLIPDLDGN
+5900 VLIPSLDGN

-5920 RAEVSDGRSQ
+5920 RAEVSDARSQ

-5947 SIEVVNFRT
+5947 SIEVVNFKT

-5971 TSDVSFKIN
+5971 TSDVSFRIN

-5987 ISSSFNISL
+5987 ISSNFNISL

-6048 TLPATSTLVACSEV
+6048 TLPATSTLVACSEI

-6084 DLCSG
+6084 DLCTG

-6095 DAIGGVPFTDTGL
+6095 DAVGGVPFTDTGL

-6121 NSRGVETFN
+6121 TSRGVETFN

-6152 TYDSCDTAAGGT
+6152 TYDSCDTAAGAT

-6427 DGTIPVIVE
+6427 DSTIPVIVE

-6459 RISNSIGCSEE
+6459 RIYNSIGCSEE

-6488 FTPGGTDNINSHFR
+6488 FTPGGTDTINSHFR

>member
-1 MINKTLTYYKHLF
+1 M
-14 LGGILMLSFGN
+14 
-25 VVGQVDLEINRS
+25 
-37 QVIIPAQGTPPQIC
+37 
-51 TTETSPLQF
+51 
-60 RIDNIGNLDYTVTN
+60 
-74 ATSITVTL
+74 
-82 TLSGGNTFS
+82 
-91 PSGLTTKV
+91 
-99 HSYSS
+99 
-104 APSVKGG
+104 
-111 SPPNTIEATGGFA
+111 
-124 TFDWPASKPIIFSN
+124 
-138 SIQANINIE
+138 
-147 IATGV
+147 
-152 ASDTTPANN
+152 
-161 TTDYVVDIVP
+161 
-171 NPITPVL
+171 
-178 SAGSYG
+178 
-184 DGTINLCQGA
+184 
-194 FVTFTVLPNT
+194 NT
-204 VGLRH
+204 VSCTLEG
-209 EFDIAGVVVQNLVNV
+209 G
-224 NTYATSALVTNQLIN
+224 
-239 VTSYNTS
+239 
-246 NCGVTGN
+246 
-253 PIRAL
+253 PIQ
-258 VHPVPVGT
+258 V
-266 LISDKSNDVVCP
+266 
-278 GEDVLFT
+278 
-285 ALATGAAAVSPQ
+285 
-297 YEFFLDNI
+297 
-305 SVQSSSTQATF
+305 
-316 SLGTASITIDGH
+316 
-328 VVRVRTWNNTGAGG
+328 
-342 LCYDDDSITLRLNTF
+342 
-357 SSTNQITNTT
+357 
-367 TSVCAGVDP
+367 
-376 DPFSSQSSF
+376 
-385 SSDLGGDI
+385 
-393 VHVWE
+393 
-398 EDINGDGNF
+398 
-407 LPITPAAN
+407 
-415 GLTYDPPVL
+415 
-424 SRTTAYRRLSYPRF
+424 
-438 NTITCNSSIAS
+438 
-449 ATSNVV
+449 
-455 TITFNPTSVA
+455 
-465 SLRSNATTSS
+465 
-475 NTLCAGDSLILNASL
+475 
-490 STGAQ
+490 
-495 SYIFYK
+495 
-501 NNQPLPP
+501 
-508 STPQSLATYTLIS
+508 
-521 GAFDDNDVIK
+521 
-531 VRAYSGTGTDS
+531 
-542 CFSEAQF
+542 
-549 VIRVNSFSGGATPV
+549 
-563 PGNTI
+563 
-568 GNSFSVCKNETP
+568 
-580 LISFTSIS
+580 
-588 TPTLSNSIL
+588 
-597 TDGATIT
+597 
-604 YQWQSRSGTNTFM
+604 
-617 PIAFPAG
+617 
-624 RGELYTP
+624 
-631 SSVSTDTD
+631 
-639 FRRVAISTFNGKT
+639 
-652 CSLISNTVRL
+652 
-662 SVSAD
+662 
-667 PLASLNGTNTACLGE
+667 
-682 AVLFTASGGVRYEFF
+682 
-697 NGGTSLGASSTVST
+697 
-711 ISKTDLL
+711 
-718 DLNSITVE
+718 
-726 VTDGNGCSVISDPII
+726 
-741 MNITSPPSPSISSGR
+741 
-756 SNNRTCSGDYPVFT
+756 
-770 AGPAVAGY
+770 AVA
-778 TYEFFVNNTL
+778 
-788 QTTGVSSNTFDSNLA
+788 
-803 STTVNFLNVN
+803 
-813 TIRVRVTNSGCSSQT
+813 
-828 SIPFYVD
+828 
-835 GLTGANSISATQTIC
+835 
-850 EGATP
+850 
-855 NTLIGLSNPLANSAG
+855 
-870 ATISYQWEE
+870 
-879 KLIGGN
+879 
-885 FTPIFSATSP
+885 
-895 DFSPGSLTVSRVYRR
+895 
-910 LVYSNFNGT
+910 
-919 ICPSS
+919 
-924 KDLAASNS
+924 
-932 VTITVDSNSAPII
+932 AP
-945 NFTSGLQSDV
+945 
-955 LCAGE
+955 
-960 SVTFDASG
+960 
-968 TTGASTYEFYVQN
+968 
-981 IRVRAALNSNT
+981 
-992 FTPILGSLNDN
+992 
-1003 DIVRV
+1003 
-1008 RANSALGT
+1008 
-1016 SCFSEQSITIRIN
+1016 
-1029 EQANAN
+1029 
-1035 IITGSQTVCFNGPVS
+1035 
-1050 TLNGSTVTGTP
+1050 
-1061 TITYQWQSRTSTDT
+1061 
-1075 FSDIFGA
+1075 
-1082 VGVNYTP
+1082 
-1089 SGLSL
+1089 
-1094 TTAFRR
+1094 
-1100 NVLSTLSSKTCVIS
+1100 
-1114 SGVVTV
+1114 
-1120 TVGPGTPPVA
+1120 
-1130 RLSTTS
+1130 
-1136 NIGCGGSN
+1136 
-1144 PPMASRSDFIFDASS
+1144 
-1159 STNDL
+1159 
-1164 SYEFFVGGAS
+1164 
-1174 QGPPS
+1174 
-1179 SVSTISLTLTDSQT
+1179 
-1193 VRVDVYP
+1193 
-1200 FANGSGCPNSASI
+1200 
-1213 TVRVN
+1213 
-1218 SIIGDNIIG
+1218 
-1227 GTDLICENDDA
+1227 
-1238 SALNSVSTPTS
+1238 
-1249 TTGTLTYQWQLRSG
+1249 
-1263 TNTFTNISPGGNGID
+1263 
-1278 YDPSNLSTTTFYRRL
+1278 
-1293 AVSTFG
+1293 
-1299 GLTCSVPSNI
+1299 
-1309 VTITVD
+1309 
-1315 SSPIITGVLTSDA
+1315 
-1328 QTICIGNTPN
+1328 
-1338 TQTVSFTVSAAAS
+1338 
-1351 SIVFYINNSAVQT
+1351 
-1364 STSRT
+1364 
-1369 YTASQSIFSEGD
+1369 
-1381 VVTTRLINSAGC
+1381 
-1393 FSEQNLIINVNNIVP
+1393 
-1408 GSISGSQA
+1408 
-1416 VCAGSAPIPLTSVS
+1416 
-1430 SGVINGLTIVSPGTG
+1430 
-1445 SYQWQTSTDTL
+1445 
-1456 NWIDI
+1456 
-1461 RFATSDTYSPAAAP
+1461 
-1475 PATIHYRRLTINT
+1475 
-1488 LNGYL
+1488 
-1493 CEIPSN
+1493 
-1499 SITVSVDN
+1499 
-1507 LPTPG
+1507 PTPG
-1512 LTANGG
+1512 LTGTAISGTRTASDTLVICPGELVNFQATGG
-1518 AVTAP
+1518 ATYRFIGQGGVTL
-1523 STITSCASNTI
+1523 
-1534 SFIASGGTEY
+1534 
-1544 EFFVNNISTQSR
+1544 QSR
-1556 DSSTTFLASNP
+1556 S
-1567 SDSDEVF
+1567 
-1574 VRVYKTA
+1574 
-1581 LASSCFADSGIIKVD
+1581 ASS
-1596 LEAPPVA
+1596 
-1603 SISPSIS
+1603 
-1610 NRVFCSGTD
+1610 
-1619 VLFTAGSGGVASAT
+1619 
-1633 YEFKVN
+1633 
-1639 NTIIQTFST
+1639 TFST
-1648 TNTFNTGDYPA
+1648 NTLNNLNT
-1659 LTLVGNPFIEVTV
+1659 VQVEV
-1672 RSPFGCSNIASVTL
+1672 
-1686 IENAISSVG
+1686 
-1695 TLTSSTATVCLNQ
+1695 
-1708 IPDPI
+1708 
-1713 VGSTAVASGSITYG
+1713 
-1727 WQSSSDGISY
+1727 
-1737 TPIGGATSTTYTPTT
+1737 
-1752 GLISTT
+1752 
-1758 FYQRITYSEINS
+1758 
-1770 VTCSS
+1770 
-1775 TSTPFRVSISPA
+1775 
-1787 PIPNLIAIPGALTAP
+1787 
-1802 ATLTLCDN
+1802 
-1810 TGVGIFNASGGA
+1810 FNAGGC
-1822 SYEFRDE
+1822 
-1829 NGIVLQARSI
+1829 
-1839 TSSFSATTSSTL
+1839 SSFSDLITINIGPGSGAPNLQTTNSTL
-1851 LDNSQVIVRVFSDVA
+1851 N
-1866 GGCFED
+1866 
-1872 SNPITIQVS
+1872 N
-1881 PQPSISLN
+1881 
-1889 TIGGLTTFCTGDV
+1889 TFCTGDV

-1921 GAEIQSGLSNTY
+1921 GAEIQNGLSNTY
-1933 SRTIDASISPIL
+1933 SRTIDASIPPIL
-1945 ATGNYIV
+1945 PTGNYIV

-2013 MRSIDGGVTYNTIGG
+2013 MRSTDGGVTYNTIGG

-2078 LTGTALS
+2078 LTGTAIS

-2134 ILNNLNTV
+2134 TLNNLNTV

-2198 GSNFRFSVNGSIQQN
+2198 GSNFEFRINGAEIQNGLSNTYSRTIDASIPPILPTGNYIVTVAVTSPGGCTVTDTLTLFENNIPIPAGLTTASATICSGQVPQPIVGAAAVASGTTVDYVWMRSTDGGVTYNTIGGAANAATYTPTSAIVTTTFYRRDIVSTLRTVSCTLEGGPIQVAVAAPPTPGLTGTAISGTRTASDTLVICPGELVNFQATGGATYRFIGQGGVTLQSRSASSTFSTNTLNNLNTVQVEVFNAGGCSSFSDLITINIGPGSGAPNLQTTNSTLNNTFCTGDVVTMTATSTIAGSNFEFRINGAEIQNGLSNTYSRTIDASIPPILPTGNYIVTVAVTSPGGCTVTDTLTLFENNIPIPAGLTTASATICSGQVPQPIVGAAAVASGTTVDYVWMRSTDGGVTYNTIGGAANAATYTPTSAIVTTTFYRRDIVSTLRTVSCTLEGGPIQVAVAAPPTPGLTGTAISGTRTASDTLVICPGELVNFQATGGATYRFIGQGGVTLQSRSASSTFSTNTLNNLNTVQVEVFNAGGCSSFSDLITINIGPGSGAPNLQTTASTLNNTFCTGDVVTMTATSTIAGSNFRFSVNGSIQQN
-2213 FSGANTFIPILNTP
+2213 FSVANTFIPILNTP
-2227 DVVTGNYIVLVEVN
+2227 DAVTGNYVVLVEVN

-2273 SGEVPQPIVGTSTVA
+2273 SGEVPQPIIGTSTVA
-2288 SGTVSYQWEES
+2288 SGSISYQWEES
-2299 FDNITYTPILGAP
+2299 FDNITYTPILGAA

-2333 RITTSIRNGTSCTEE
+2333 RITTSIRRGTACTVE

-2353 ITISSPTPGL
+2353 ITISSPTPSL

-2375 LTICEGSEARFTA
+2375 FTMCEGSEARFTA
-2388 SGGLSYEFYVDGNR
+2388 AGGLSYEFYVNGIK
-2402 RGTRSNQSTFTISS
+2402 RGARSNQSTFTISS

-2449 IIIRT
+2449 IIVRT
-2454 IDVPTV
+2454 IAVPTV
-2460 NLTRSDSTGSI
+2460 NLTRSDTTGSI
-2471 FCRGDEPTFT
+2471 FCTGDEPSFT
-2481 ASSSLSSATYRFF
+2481 ASSSLSSATYEFY
-2494 IGPTEW
+2494 IGPTPW
-2500 QTSTSTVFTPIQSLY
+2500 QNSTSTVFTPIQSLY

-2524 ISVVVDT
+2524 ISVVVNAS
-2531 GVAGC
+2531 GVSGC

-2546 NAFTASGFIT
+2546 NAFTVSGLIT

-2565 GTPSVFTNVALASG
+2565 GTPSVFTNVASASG

-2586 WQSGLSTATLIDI
+2586 WQSGLSTATFIDI

-2607 FTPTTSLTTHTFF
+2607 FTPTTSLTTHTLF

-2642 RISPPLNGGLISPA
+2642 RISPPLDGGLISPA

-2673 GSIGPLMTYEWQT
+2673 GSIGPLMTYEWQI

-2706 SALSTTTFYKR
+2706 SSLNTTTFYKR

-2727 ASCTAESSIIQI
+2727 ASCTAESSIIRI

-2753 EQAYCYGTMP
+2753 EQAYCFGTMP

-2768 SITGGVQQDAYSSVG
+2768 SITGGVQQDAFSSVG

-2885 TYQWQQSS
+2885 TYQWQQSL

-2921 VDDDSWLPS
+2921 PDDDSWLPS

-2980 HAINSTLTSTL
+2980 HAINTTLTSTL
-2991 DQIGSDLAAKITTDD
+2991 DQIGSDLAAKITSDD
-3006 PVVNAD
+3006 PIVNAA
-3012 YNSVTNII
+3012 YNSTTNII

-3035 ILLTDDTIAISF
+3035 ILLTDDTIALSF
-3047 PDNPPVFMTI
+3047 PDNPPIFMTI

-3081 AEISVEP
+3081 AEISSEP
-3088 QPEFILVSGVVSPQQ
+3088 QPEFILVSGIVSPQQ

-3137 PGAGNVIGPFDVGGL
+3137 SGAGTVVGPFDVGGL

-3168 TITGSVTNSSNFNMV
+3168 SITGSVTNSSNFSMV
-3183 TILDPLSQCNPIIE
+3183 TILDPLSQCNPITE

-3238 SPVRWYNNTVCQDRL
+3238 TPVRWYNNTVCQDRL

-3259 WTDFYACYTDNTF
+3259 WTDFYACYSDNTF

-3283 SPPEAGNMAN
+3283 SPPEAGNMTN

-3306 AAAALGENYTVSITT
+3306 AAPALGENYTVSITT
-3321 LASGTT
+3321 VASGTT
-3327 GYTTTTTL
+3327 AYTTTSTL

-3350 ISLNSAVDAIYNN
+3350 ISLDSAVDAIYNN
-3363 IIDQIIIE
+3363 VIDQIIIE
-3371 AAIADL
+3371 AATPNL
-3377 SFTTTVSPLTIGQS
+3377 SFTTTVSPLAIGQS
-3391 TQFSIPSIRQIVRSG
+3391 TQFSIPSIRQIIRSG

-3436 VVIDVVPEI
+3436 VVIDVIPETVPI
-3445 VPVNPVSDLY
+3445 NPASDLY
-3455 PPVAIDAG
+3455 PPVVIDAG
-3463 ICSGATTGVV
+3463 ICSGATTGIV

-3478 DTLTLPTQFFTASDN
+3478 DAFTLPTQFFTASDN
-3493 VVNVND
+3493 AANVND
-3499 YGSLQWRMQNIAPGS
+3499 YGSLEWRMENIAPGS
-3514 LTVANP
+3514 LTVATP
-3520 GTINQATGIITWN
+3520 GTIDQATGIITWN

-3542 QVRPADCDGGF
+3542 QVRPVDCDGGF
-3553 GNWSTSTINI
+3553 GVWSTSTISI
-3563 GPTNGPITDV
+3563 GPTNGPVTDV
-3573 TPITALP
+3573 TPISALP

-3596 QEVNWYVNSRIGLVS
+3596 QEVNWYVNSRLGLVS
-3611 STSFINTVTF
+3611 STTFINTVTF
-3621 QLTPEANND
+3621 QLTPLPNND
-3630 LILDF
+3630 LFLDF
-3635 EPSRNWPPG
+3635 EPG

-3773 VGLRDDIN
+3773 EGLRDDIN

-3845 VSPGQYPYIITT
+3845 VPPGQYPYIITT

-3863 CAVVSVTGI
+3863 CAVVSATGI

-3939 TANQFEITGQISETV
+3939 TANQFEITGQISESV

-3990 AVGANLNPFVCSSEP
+3990 AVGANLDPFVCSSEP

-4107 ALTNV
+4107 AGTNV

-4341 PGITPTFTALNRV
+4341 PGITPTFTALNRL

-4380 CVSATALGSITVFSQ
+4380 CVSATASGSITVFSQ

-4430 TSPVTTQVNFTWVGS
+4430 TTPVTTQVNFTWVGS

-4502 NPNQTIELISPVNS
+4502 NPNQTIDLISPVNS

-4546 GAANYNIIG
+4546 GATNYNIIG

-4693 TYYNYKV
+4693 TYYNYQV

-4839 TTADQTGFGGAVCV
+4839 TTANQTGFGGAVCV

-4944 LTSGVGSDFPTICVG
+4944 LISGVGSDFPTVCVG
-4959 GLPSTESLTDIV
+4959 GLPTSESLTDIV

-4987 PGIAYTVTPSKTVVI
+4987 PGISYTVTTSKTIVI

-5069 IYNLAAGGTPV
+5069 IYNPAAGGPPV
-5080 VTWSNG
+5080 VTWPNG

-5093 SFGGFGD
+5093 SSGGFTD

-5105 GIPSVVVTRT
+5105 GIPSVVITRT

-5172 DEASLGFSNRIRG
+5172 DEASLGFSNRITG
-5185 GMLSVQ
+5185 GMLSIQ

-5211 AAGNTFEYTVK
+5211 AAGNTFEYIVK
-5222 ADPYGSAIPESLTVV
+5222 ADPYGSAIPESLAVV

-5259 VTATPI
+5259 VSATPI
-5265 AGGISLQADVG
+5265 AGGISLQADIG

-5305 NYNFSWQGPNGYT
+5305 NYNFSWQGPDGYT
-5318 SSSLSIFNLEAG
+5318 SSSLSIFNLKAG
-5330 DYTLTVDLNGCSDQ
+5330 DYVLTVDLNGCSDQ
-5344 SAVITVT
+5344 SEVITIT
-5351 EPPELVVGVNL
+5351 EPAELKVGVNL
-5362 CSGSAQVTVTGGT
+5362 CSGSAQVSVTGGT

-5387 AQIGPPIVKPGEHTY
+5387 AQIGAPIVKPGEHTY

-5427 FKVPTSLSFNHWDL
+5427 FRVPTSLSFNHWDL

-5454 IGNGSIVLARGTG
+5454 IGNGSIELTRGTG
-5467 NTFQSAFSGGS
+5467 ATFQSAFSGGS
-5478 DVFSYVWQSSASAAT
+5478 NVFSYKWQSSSSSGT
-5493 IGVNPNIYNLP
+5493 IGVSPNIYNLP

-5531 VLELNAVVVGFLVDN
+5531 VLELNAVVVGFLIDN

-5603 ADGGPGLYTF
+5603 DDGGPGLYTF
-5613 TLQDTGPDGDTCSV
+5613 NLQDTGPNGDICSV

-5648 NNPICDGDFGLV
+5648 NNPICNGDFGLV

-5724 QLSSQIIFNVIP
+5724 QLSSQIVFNVIP

-5742 DVIDIDCSVPTKG
+5742 DVIDIDCSVPTDG

-5761 VGPDTFADPQQ
+5761 VGPDTFADSQQ

-5797 VPIPLTGLGIYNYNI
+5797 VSIPLTGLGIYNYNI

-5876 PVVTTVSSTIGGIT
+5876 PVVTTISSTTGGIT

-5900 VLIPDLDGN
+5900 VLIPSLDGN

-5920 RAEVSDGRSQ
+5920 RAEVSDARSQ

-5947 SIEVVNFRT
+5947 SIEVVNFKT

-5971 TSDVSFKIN
+5971 TSDVSFRIN

-5987 ISSSFNISL
+5987 ISSNFNISL

-6048 TLPATSTLVACSEV
+6048 TLPATSTLVACSEI

-6084 DLCSG
+6084 DLCTG

-6095 DAIGGVPFTDTGL
+6095 DAVGGVPFTDTGL

-6121 NSRGVETFN
+6121 TSRGVETFN

-6152 TYDSCDTAAGGT
+6152 TYDSCDTAAGAT

-6427 DGTIPVIVE
+6427 DSTIPVIVE

-6459 RISNSIGCSEE
+6459 RIYNSIGCSEE

-6488 FTPGGTDNINSHFR
+6488 FTPGGTDTINSHFR